1 MHVFNDF
8 LKITLEFNNFLMDF
22 DIIHLSEIFKLKCKF
37 FKDLFWQEKYKL
49 YVFQAHFDICKNNI
63 CVSLQ
68 VISLSLK
75 T

>member
-37 FKDLFWQEKYKL
+37 FSDFLARK
-49 YVFQAHFDICKNNI
+49 V
-63 CVSLQ
+63 
-68 VISLSLK
+68 
-75 T
+75 